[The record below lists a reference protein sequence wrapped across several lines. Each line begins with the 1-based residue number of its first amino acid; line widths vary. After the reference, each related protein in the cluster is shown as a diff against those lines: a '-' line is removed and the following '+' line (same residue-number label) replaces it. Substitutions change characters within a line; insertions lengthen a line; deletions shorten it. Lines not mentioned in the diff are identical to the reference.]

1 MSYAPEQGQGGTV
14 SVTGSGKRT
23 GVTGRAIQTCWRVH
37 RSGAARRPALLLAA
51 LASLLPLGSALAG
64 PLESLH
70 RDPIAPVILG
80 VTGVL
85 FFAIIGRFTARKL
98 RQPSVL
104 GELIMG
110 VVLGNLAYLFGFELI
125 LVLREGP
132 AIFELEQQVMA
143 GATLDAAARATLGAD
158 VAGRILEVLQGPHGS
173 EIFQVAHTVDV
184 FSRYG
189 VIFMLFLVGLDTSV
203 TEMRRVGPD
212 SARVALIGVAL
223 PFLLGFAAAR
233 AFVPEASLNTDLFIA
248 ATLGAT
254 SVGITARVLRDLNRE
269 QSAEAH
275 IILGAAI
282 MDDVL
287 GLLMLAIVTGII
299 VSGGVDPLNVAG
311 IVVLSVLFIGGVLFI
326 GPYFLRLVIRL
337 FCQLDLIEAKMFT
350 SYLFVMILAWLA
362 NLVGLATIIGAFT
375 AGLILNDRFFERCG
389 IAREDYGISIKNLIM
404 PLEVILVPIFFI
416 LMGIQVKLETFA
428 DPQVLVMAT
437 GLLVAAV
444 VGKLA
449 AGLGASKPGK
459 RLAIGLGMM
468 PRGEVGLIFAAIG
481 KSLGVISDA
490 LFSAVVLMVIVTT
503 LLAPP
508 LLKLVLG
515 RDAALTAD

>member
-1 MSYAPEQGQGGTV
+1 LNTILSHYLWV
-14 SVTGSGKRT
+14 
-23 GVTGRAIQTCWRVH
+23 RV
-37 RSGAARRPALLLAA
+37 AA
-51 LASLLPLGSALAG
+51 LALLMLLADASLAHPLT
-64 PLESLH
+64 SLH

-80 VTGVL
+80 VTGIL
-85 FFAIIGRFTARKL
+85 FFAVIGRFTARKL

-110 VVLGNLAYLFGFELI
+110 VVLGNLAYFFGFDLI

-132 AIFELEQQVMA
+132 AIFELEKQVIA
-143 GATLDAAARATLGAD
+143 GDGLGTAAFATLGAQ
-158 VAGRILEVLQGPHGS
+158 AAPRILSVLQGPHGS
-173 EIFQVAHTVDV
+173 EILQVAHTVDV

-203 TEMRRVGPD
+203 GEMRRVGAD
-212 SARVALIGVAL
+212 SARVAVIGVAL
-223 PFLLGFAAAR
+223 PFM
-233 AFVPEASLNTDLFIA
+233 PEASLNTDLFIA

-254 SVGITARVLRDLNRE
+254 SVGITARVLKDLHRE
-269 QSAEAH
+269 QSTEAH
-275 IILGAAI
+275 VILGAAI

-299 VSGGVDPLNVAG
+299 VSGGVDPVNVAS
-311 IVVLSVLFIGGVLFI
+311 IIVLSLLFIGGVLFL

-375 AGLILNDRFFERCG
+375 AGLILNDTFFERCG
-389 IAREDYGISIKNLIM
+389 ISRQDYGVSIKSLIM
-404 PLEVILVPIFFI
+404 PLEVVLVPIFFI
-416 LMGIQVKLETFA
+416 LMGIQVKLESFF
-428 DPQVLVMAT
+428 DVEVLVMAG

-444 VGKLA
+444 AGKLA
-449 AGLGASKPGK
+449 CGLGANKHTN
-459 RLAIGLGMM
+459 RLAVGLGMT

-481 KSLGVISDA
+481 KSLGVITDA
-490 LFSAVVLMVIVTT
+490 LFSAIVLMVIVTT

-508 LLKLVLG
+508 LLKLVLERSG
-515 RDAALTAD
+515 SQAPD